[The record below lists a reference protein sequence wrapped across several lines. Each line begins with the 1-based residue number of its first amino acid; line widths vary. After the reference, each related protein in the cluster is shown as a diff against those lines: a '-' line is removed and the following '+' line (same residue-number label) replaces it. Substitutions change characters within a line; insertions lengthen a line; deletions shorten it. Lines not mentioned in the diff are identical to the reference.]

1 MCKLPFVSWLCC
13 SIHRGTGPICI
24 YSPVTMWQKSSNW
37 LPALQNGFKNLN
49 RISPEVHSD
58 LSNSSV
64 TNYMNIS
71 CRALLR
77 SWATVNVI
85 SCLTCRDMSKWHI
98 YLSPLTEYVC
108 VCVCL
113 STLMTTPMMGSV
125 RIRPG
130 WGVGQRSISLQ
141 AVDQQQQWSESEITS
156 NRPKL
161 SPRGH
166 TQQRK
171 FTHTRNV
178 YLSGTT
184 LIQAKLRVF
193 QWDVGGEFIHLILT
207 WIIK

>member
-1 MCKLPFVSWLCC
+1 MCKLLFVSWLCC

-108 VCVCL
+108 VCVFEYL
-113 STLMTTPMMGSV
+113 DDHTHD
-125 RIRPG
+125 
-130 WGVGQRSISLQ
+130 GQREDSSRMGRRP
-141 AVDQQQQWSESEITS
+141 AVYIIASCRSTTTVIWIRNHLKQTKALTT
-156 NRPKL
+156 RP
-161 SPRGH
+161 H
-166 TQQRK
+166 T
-171 FTHTRNV
+171 
-178 YLSGTT
+178 
-184 LIQAKLRVF
+184 AKEV
-193 QWDVGGEFIHLILT
+193 HPH
-207 WIIK
+207 